1 MLINIILLL
10 SLVVPGS
17 LPDDVT
23 AQSETQIQEFS
34 IFEPVDRN
42 EYILGAGDVL
52 QLVVEGGTSEAMII
66 SGLSSISPCQVSGD
80 GIIQISGIGQLN
92 VMGLTIEQAEE
103 ALQRLARLYYYRVNV
118 GMSLVQPRTV
128 KVWITGMVARPGQ
141 YTLYAINR
149 VSDLVSAAGGMS
161 SYSSRVGWM
170 FTASGD
176 SILVDLHF
184 DPNTGRPVSDPFV
197 DGGAGV
203 VFELVRSPVYVVR
216 PGIRN
221 YNDAYA
227 VPEVETWEASP
238 GETVEDLMYR
248 IGGITGNVDLAR
260 STLVSLQGSSPIWV
274 EDQGFSEEEVL
285 AGDTLRLVVQGNDIY
300 VAGAVHQ
307 RGIVSYTPGTTV
319 RVYVERA
326 GGKVYNGNTGGT
338 TITRDGVLI
347 ASGGEALDVE
357 ALPGDVIEVPY
368 NWVARHAQEIGIV
381 ATVVG
386 ITSVIINW
394 SR

>member
-1 MLINIILLL
+1 MLIFLFL
-10 SLVVPGS
+10 SLSALGD
-17 LPDDVT
+17 LPDDVP
-23 AQSETQIQEFS
+23 AQSEVQVQGFS
-34 IFEPVDRN
+34 LFESVDRN

-52 QLVVEGGTSEAMII
+52 QVVIEGGMSEAMII

-92 VMGLTIEQAEE
+92 VKGMTIVQAED
-103 ALQRLARLYYYRVNV
+103 ALQRLTHFYYNRVIV
-118 GMSLVQPRTV
+118 GLSLLQPRTV
-128 KVWITGMVARPGQ
+128 KVWVTGMVAHPGQ

-161 SYSSRVGWM
+161 SYSSRIGCMV
-170 FTASGD
+170 TASGD
-176 SILVDLHF
+176 SIPIDLHF

-203 VFELVRSPVYVVR
+203 IFELVRSPVYVVR

-221 YNDAYA
+221 YNDAYV
-227 VPEVETWEASP
+227 VPEVETWESYP
-238 GETVEDLMYR
+238 GETVEDLLYR
-248 IGGITGNVDLAR
+248 IGGITGDVDLAR
-260 STLVSLQGSSPIWV
+260 SMLLTPRGSSPVWIRN
-274 EDQGFSEEEVL
+274 QGFSQTSVQ
-285 AGDTLRLVVQGNDIY
+285 AGDTLRLVVHGNDVY

-307 RGIVSYTPGTTV
+307 RGIIPYTPGATV

-326 GGKVYNGNTGGT
+326 GGKVYNGRLGGT
-338 TITRDGVLI
+338 TITRDGVLM
-347 ASGGEALDVE
+347 ASGEEALE
-357 ALPGDVIEVPY
+357 TQALPGDVIEVPY
-368 NWVARHAQEIGIV
+368 SWVARHAQEIGII

-386 ITSVIINW
+386 ITSVIINL

>member
-1 MLINIILLL
+1 MLIFLIL
-10 SLVVPGS
+10 SLA
-17 LPDDVT
+17 VT
-23 AQSETQIQEFS
+23 GELTEEIPVQPEARISDFS

-52 QLVVEGGTSEAMII
+52 QFVVEGGINEAMLF
-66 SGLSSISPCQVSGD
+66 SGLSSISPCQISGD
-80 GIIQISGIGQLN
+80 GIIQISGVGQLD
-92 VMGLTIEQAEE
+92 VMGMTITQAED
-103 ALQRLARLYYYRVNV
+103 ALQQLTRLYYRRINI
-118 GMSLVQPRTV
+118 GLSLLQPRTI

-161 SYSSRVGWM
+161 SYSSRTGWM
-170 FTASGD
+170 VTASGD
-176 SILVDLHF
+176 SVFVDLHF
-184 DPNTGRPVSDPFV
+184 DPNTGRPLADPFV

-203 VFELVRSPVYVVR
+203 IFELVRSPVYVVR

-221 YNDAYA
+221 YNDSYTI
-227 VPEVETWEASP
+227 PEVETWEASA
-238 GETVEDLMYR
+238 GETVADLMYR
-248 IGGITGNVDLAR
+248 IGGITGDVDLAR
-260 STLVSLQGSSPIWV
+260 STLITSQGSSPIWIQ
-274 EDQGFSEEEVL
+274 DRGLSDAEVQ
-285 AGDTLRLVVQGNDIY
+285 AGDTLRLVVQGYDIY

-307 RGIVSYTPGTTV
+307 RGIISYSPGATV

-326 GGKVYNGNTGGT
+326 GGKVYNGRLGGT

-347 ASGGEALDVE
+347 ASGEDALE
-357 ALPGDVIEVPY
+357 TPALPGDVIEVPY
-368 NWVARHAQEIGIV
+368 SWVAQHAQEIGIL

-386 ITSVIINW
+386 ITSVIINL